1 MGHWEYNVRK
11 EGNFQGGGMF
21 RSLSQ
26 FCPNWKEIW
35 VARRSK
41 ECSFMW
47 SMQYV
52 SQCDYFFSLVILE
65 VSIIVCL
72 VEILVLIRVV
82 NKGFSIGH
90 KWMKSMIRPR
100 QGKVKGKR
108 VIQLNL
114 LLLYSLPY
122 PIATC

>member
-1 MGHWEYNVRK
+1 
-11 EGNFQGGGMF
+11 
-21 RSLSQ
+21 
-26 FCPNWKEIW
+26 
-35 VARRSK
+35 
-41 ECSFMW
+41 MW